1 MRVYSAIRSQYS
13 CRSRFDTFV
22 QRPVTHGACL
32 RRFNVSKD
40 CIALL
45 LLVIGTAGCFLVR
58 PPSPESLPPEE
69 VVTYYLR
76 NISQASI
83 QKELYDL
90 LTAEAKQAI
99 SYPSFVSLRNNEIP
113 ALLGSRGGAD
123 TRVFVSIFDH
133 HIIATDH
140 AVVYA
145 LMTVRHPYSLGER
158 EKYALVRLHSYREG
172 GQWRIEPFMH
182 EPTGTVLL
190 VPTRLRGPL
199 WRISDDMEKIARLVR
214 EEISKYEERQ
224 QPPVE
229 KVVEAESP
237 EEPPLVIPD
246 ILAEMPREEPPPD
259 LETGNRVDALISI
272 GRLCYEAGRIDAA
285 EDTFQRVLAL
295 EPENAVAKDYLS
307 RCEHY
312 RQLLKEKE
320 DAAKLIE
327 ELLELE
333 SKQRS
338 PKKP

>member
-1 MRVYSAIRSQYS
+1 MLLAV
-13 CRSRFDTFV
+13 
-22 QRPVTHGACL
+22 GA
-32 RRFNVSKD
+32 
-40 CIALL
+40 
-45 LLVIGTAGCFLVR
+45 TGCFLVR
-58 PPSPESLPPEE
+58 PPSPESLPPEQ

-76 NISQASI
+76 NISEPSMQR
-83 QKELYDL
+83 ELYDL
-90 LTAEAKQAI
+90 LTATAKKAI
-99 SYPSFVSLRNNEIP
+99 SYPAFVSLRNNEIP
-113 ALLGSRGGAD
+113 ALLGSPAGRGAE
-123 TRVFVSIFDH
+123 TRVLVSVFDQH
-133 HIIATDH
+133 EISSDH

-158 EKYALVRLHSYREG
+158 EKYALVRLHSYRDRGE
-172 GQWRIEPFMH
+172 WLIEPFMH

-199 WRISDDMEKIARLVR
+199 WRISDDMEKIARLVG

-246 ILAEMPREEPPPD
+246 ILAERPREEPPPE
-259 LETGNRVDALISI
+259 LEAGNRVDALISI

-285 EDTFQRVLAL
+285 EDTFRRVLAL
-295 EPENAVAKDYLS
+295 DPDSSIAKDYLS
-307 RCEHY
+307 RCQNY
-312 RQLLKEKE
+312 RVLLKEKG

-333 SKQRS
+333 SKERLR
-338 PKKP
+338 K

>member
-1 MRVYSAIRSQYS
+1 M
-13 CRSRFDTFV
+13 
-22 QRPVTHGACL
+22 
-32 RRFNVSKD
+32 SKH
-40 CIALL
+40 CIAVV
-45 LLVIGTAGCFLVR
+45 LLVLGTTGCFLVR
-58 PPSPESLPPEE
+58 PPSPESIPPEQ

-76 NISQASI
+76 NITQPSMQR
-83 QKELYDL
+83 ELYDL
-90 LTAEAKQAI
+90 LTATAKKAI
-99 SYPSFVSLRNNEIP
+99 PYPAFVSLRNNEIP
-113 ALLGSRGGAD
+113 ALLGSGSGAE
-123 TRVFVSIFDH
+123 TRVLVSVFDQH
-133 HIIATDH
+133 EISSDH

-172 GQWRIEPFMH
+172 GQWTIEPFMH

-246 ILAEMPREEPPPD
+246 VLAEMPREEPPPE
-259 LETGNRVDALISI
+259 LEAGNRVAALISI

-285 EDTFQRVLAL
+285 EDTFRRVLAL
-295 EPENAVAKDYLS
+295 DPDSSIAKDYLS
-307 RCEHY
+307 RCQNY
-312 RQLLKEKE
+312 RILLKEKG

-333 SKQRS
+333 SKDRP
-338 PKKP
+338 PK

>member
-1 MRVYSAIRSQYS
+1 
-13 CRSRFDTFV
+13 
-22 QRPVTHGACL
+22 
-32 RRFNVSKD
+32 
-40 CIALL
+40 
-45 LLVIGTAGCFLVR
+45 
-58 PPSPESLPPEE
+58 
-69 VVTYYLR
+69 VTYYLR
-76 NISQASI
+76 NISQPSV
-83 QKELYDL
+83 QKDLYDL
-90 LTAEAKQAI
+90 LTAKAKQAI
-99 SYPSFVSLRNNEIP
+99 SYPSFVTLRNNEIP
-113 ALLGSRGGAD
+113 ALLGSRGGAE

-133 HIIATDH
+133 HNISGDH
-140 AVVYA
+140 AVIYS

-199 WRISDDMEKIARLVR
+199 WRISHDMEKIARLVR

-224 QPPVE
+224 QPPIE
-229 KVVEAESP
+229 KVVEAELP

-246 ILAEMPREEPPPD
+246 ILAEVPREEPPPD

-307 RCEHY
+307 RCENY
-312 RQLLKEKE
+312 RQLLKEKK

-333 SKQRS
+333 SKERS
-338 PKKP
+338 RKKP